1 MKHLHHWTS
10 CVGLAILVFT
20 SMTAAAE
27 PVLRRGSNY
36 EEGQAPAKPAAEK
49 LSPAALLEWSQV
61 VRDLDDDDYPTRE
74 QASQKLARAGAP
86 VVPLLCQAVQTGSPE
101 VVWRGTKAL
110 EQIAIRGDEAAM
122 EAVVFAV
129 QELSKQARPELAG
142 MAAGLRERQRWF
154 RHQAALKRLRQSG
167 AEVATI
173 GEDGEVAEDEMVM
186 AFGGF
191 GGGFMPIAIDVDG
204 MDEMAIDEGPVVA
217 AEWEGPAEVMTLED
231 RLAMYDPI
239 EVTFLDRFKAE
250 AAKATA
256 LPAALEGWEDIADA
270 ATAEEFAAEEVPEAM
285 PAEAVARAFERI
297 AILEREVADGAE
309 AEEAPVPVD
318 ADEPAMEVE
327 EAILGDIEFVPAGFF
342 VEDIGVQGAG
352 AVQSTATIDANWKG
366 GNDGLKDLA
375 ALEGHVTL
383 TFRDAPLTDEA
394 LQHVAAVKNL
404 ASLAI
409 FGGKLSAPG
418 LLKFHRE
425 NPKVQISARSNG
437 WMGINAFG
445 TPCQVENIVE
455 NSAAEQAGLE
465 IGDVVLKINGAE
477 IKDFTELTLAMASQG
492 AGDVVRVS
500 IERDGKAMEVPVK
513 LHARP

>member
-1 MKHLHHWTS
+1 
-10 CVGLAILVFT
+10 
-20 SMTAAAE
+20 
-27 PVLRRGSNY
+27 
-36 EEGQAPAKPAAEK
+36 
-49 LSPAALLEWSQV
+49 
-61 VRDLDDDDYPTRE
+61 
-74 QASQKLARAGAP
+74 
-86 VVPLLCQAVQTGSPE
+86 
-101 VVWRGTKAL
+101 
-110 EQIAIRGDEAAM
+110 
-122 EAVVFAV
+122 
-129 QELSKQARPELAG
+129 
-142 MAAGLRERQRWF
+142 
-154 RHQAALKRLRQSG
+154 
-167 AEVATI
+167 
-173 GEDGEVAEDEMVM
+173 M

-204 MDEMAIDEGPVVA
+204 MDEMEIDEGPVVA

-250 AAKATA
+250 AAQATA
-256 LPAALEGWEDIADA
+256 LPAALEGWEDVADA
-270 ATAEEFAAEEVPEAM
+270 ATAEAFADEEVPEAL
-285 PAEAVARAFERI
+285 PAEAVARALERI
-297 AILEREVADGAE
+297 AILEREVAEGAE
-309 AEEAPVPVD
+309 AEEAPMPVD
-318 ADEPAMEVE
+318 ADEPAMEGE
-327 EAILGDIEFVPAGFF
+327 EAILGDIEFAPAGFF

-366 GNDGLKDLA
+366 GNEGLKDLA
-375 ALEGHVTL
+375 ALEGQVTL

-425 NPKVQISARSNG
+425 HPQVQISARSNG

-445 TPCQVENIVE
+445 TPCQVENIVD

-500 IERDGKAMEVPVK
+500 IERDGKAMEIPVK